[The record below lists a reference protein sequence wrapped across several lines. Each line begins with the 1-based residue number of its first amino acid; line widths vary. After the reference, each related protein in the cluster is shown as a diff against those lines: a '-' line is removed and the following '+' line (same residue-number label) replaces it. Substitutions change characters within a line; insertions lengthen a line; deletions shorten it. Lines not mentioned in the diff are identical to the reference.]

1 MLDLRQSSCRMSVLI
16 LALVSLDSRV
26 LAQTSGSIYGTVTDD
41 SGAVISG
48 AVVVVTNLY
57 TSVSK
62 RLKTDG
68 SGDYQFPVLDPGDYE
83 VYASATDFQ
92 TQTQEAIHLDANQNV
107 HVSFALKVGSPEQT
121 MTVEAHTALVD
132 TRESQIG
139 ETVDQKRIQDLPLNG
154 RNAYDLLQVIP
165 GVTNYIP
172 DVATGSR
179 VATQITV
186 NGFSLNTDFYLD
198 GAYSTDAQQ
207 GGNLLPN
214 PDALQEFRVLTGN
227 FDAEFGHLGGAVV
240 NAITRSGTS
249 QFHALAFDYFRND
262 VLNAKNWFLTS
273 VTPLRQNQFGGNAGG
288 PIPITHGQD
297 FFFFSYQG
305 LRTRQPATVASSSLI
320 TPTIL
325 ERKGDFRSTPAP
337 FRPNV
342 SCLGIQYVICPDLL
356 DPVAQSLLQFVP
368 VGASSPESS
377 LGHPAQQ
384 VANANDNV
392 DQAMVRTDFRLRESH
407 QLSGMYF
414 QSRGTENNPTRTGN
428 QILSY
433 AGVQNYGGQYN
444 GVLSEVWTLSSSKV
458 NSARVYDSLNHFVG
472 VNIYGNQHLLPD
484 LGSRAV
490 MGSDYTAPP
499 YFNILGYW
507 QMGTN
512 GGGPNDTASSTLG
525 VSDTLNWIFPGHE
538 MKIGGA
544 FMRHRFSNTGGGD
557 SNGLFTFTG
566 SSTGNALADFLEG
579 KANSLTQDNGVFLRS
594 HSQDPSL
601 FIQENWRA
609 SHRLTLN
616 LGLRWEYY
624 PPYTGQ
630 NNTGTFVA
638 GVQSTRFPSAP
649 LGLLTSGDRGIPD
662 GALHTPWNTF
672 APRIGFAYDLFGDGT
687 TAVRG
692 AYGIYYSPIQQEI
705 LNDLVQQPFS
715 RSVTVAQTPSL
726 VTPFSP
732 SPDPFPYTPTPSNA
746 VFLSGASISGLSAG
760 DNKIPSVQQF
770 SLGVQQQ
777 YGSKWSSDIYY
788 AGNVG
793 RHLYVILDDNS
804 PIYSTTCTG
813 ATCGTTIGENARR
826 PYQPMPAIYTFGAI
840 SIAAPAAN
848 SSYHSLQAVIDRR
861 FNRLFSLEANFV
873 WSKLAG
879 LGDPTNAYDLRSSR
893 GLLNID
899 LPINFSASYILV
911 VPDPR
916 RFGSLGRV
924 VLSGWEFNGITILR
938 SGQPIDVVSGID
950 TNFDGNNNDRPNV
963 AGNPNLPGGR
973 SRVDTENAFFNV
985 EAFSVPPP
993 GTPYGTA
1000 PFDMLFGPRYVSTDL
1015 SVFKALP
1022 VSKRA
1027 ALQIRAEVF
1036 NAFNNVNMNDPN
1048 TTKRSPAF
1056 GTISGASSPRIV
1068 QIVLRI
1074 SY

>member
-1 MLDLRQSSCRMSVLI
+1 MSVLI
-16 LALVSLDSRV
+16 LALVSLHSRM

-48 AVVVVTNLY
+48 AVVVATNLH
-57 TSVSK
+57 TSVSN
-62 RLKTDG
+62 RLKTDA

-83 VYASATDFQ
+83 VYAAAADFQ
-92 TQTQEAIHLDANQNV
+92 AQTQKAIRLDANQNV

-132 TRESQIG
+132 TRESQIS

-186 NGFSLNTDFYLD
+186 NGSSLNTDFYLD
-198 GAYSTDAQQ
+198 GAYNTDAQQ

-227 FDAEFGHLGGAVV
+227 FDAEFGYLGGGVV

-288 PIPITHGQD
+288 PIPITHGRD
-297 FFFFSYQG
+297 FFFLSYQG

-325 ERKGDFRSTPAP
+325 ERKGDFRSTPGP

-342 SCLGIQYVICPDLL
+342 SCLGIQYLICPDLL

-368 VGASSPESS
+368 VGASSPDSS
-377 LGHPAQQ
+377 LGHPVQQ

-392 DQAMVRTDFRLRESH
+392 DQAMVRTDFRLREGH

-444 GVLSEVWTLSSSKV
+444 GVLSEVWTISSSKV
-458 NSARVYDSLNHFVG
+458 NSARAYDSLNHFVG

-490 MGSDYTAPP
+490 TGSDYTAPP
-499 YFNILGYW
+499 YLDVLGYW

-525 VSDTLNWIFPGHE
+525 VSDTLNWTFPGHE

-544 FMRHRFSNTGGGD
+544 YMRHRFSNTGGGD

-579 KANSLTQDNGVFLRS
+579 RADSLTQDNGVFLRS
-594 HSQDPSL
+594 GSQDPSL
-601 FIQENWRA
+601 FLQENWRA
-609 SHRLTLN
+609 NRRLTLN

-662 GALHTPWNTF
+662 GVLHTPWNTF

-726 VTPFSP
+726 VMPFSP

-746 VFLSGASISGLSAG
+746 VFLSGASISGLPA
-760 DNKIPSVQQF
+760 DDDKIPSIQQF
-770 SLGVQQQ
+770 SFGVQQQ
-777 YGSKWSSDIYY
+777 FGSKWSSDIYY

-793 RHLYVILDDNS
+793 RHLYVILDENS

-840 SIAAPAAN
+840 SIAAPAAS
-848 SSYHSLQAVIDRR
+848 SSYHSLQAVINRR
-861 FNRLFSLEANFV
+861 FSRLFSLEANFV
-873 WSKLAG
+873 WSKLSG
-879 LGDPTNAYDLRSSR
+879 FGDPTNAYDLRSSR
-893 GLLNID
+893 GLLDID
-899 LPINFSASYILV
+899 VPINLSASYILV
-911 VPDPR
+911 APDPR
-916 RFGSLGRV
+916 RLGPLGRIL
-924 VLSGWEFNGITILR
+924 LSSWEVNGITILR
-938 SGQPIDVVSGID
+938 SGQPINVTSGID
-950 TNFDGNNNDRPNV
+950 TNFDGNDNDRPNV
-963 AGNPNLPGGR
+963 VGNPHLPGGR
-973 SRVDTENAFFNV
+973 SRVETKTAFFNP
-985 EAFSVPPP
+985 EAFSVPSP
-993 GTPYGTA
+993 GTPYGNA
-1000 PFDMLFGPRYVSTDL
+1000 PFDMLFGPKYVSTDL
-1015 SVFKALP
+1015 SAFKVLP

-1036 NAFNNVNMNDPN
+1036 NAFNNVNMNSPN
-1048 TTKRSPAF
+1048 TTKKSPAF
-1056 GTISGASSPRIV
+1056 GAISGAGSPRIV
-1068 QIVLRI
+1068 QVVLRI
-1074 SY
+1074 SF

>member
-1 MLDLRQSSCRMSVLI
+1 MSVLI
-16 LALVSLDSRV
+16 LALASLHTRA

-48 AVVVVTNLY
+48 AVVAVTNLY

-62 RLKTDG
+62 KLKTDS

-83 VYASATDFQ
+83 VSASAAEFQ
-92 TQTQEAIHLDANQNV
+92 AQTQEAVRLDANQNV
-107 HVSFALKVGSPEQT
+107 HVSFALKVGSHEQT
-121 MTVEAHTALVD
+121 MTVEAHTDLVD

-139 ETVDQKRIQDLPLNG
+139 ETVDRKRIQDLPLNG

-165 GVTNYIP
+165 GVSNYIP
-172 DVATGSR
+172 DVVMGSR

-186 NGFSLNTDFYLD
+186 NGSSLNADFYLD
-198 GAYSTDAQQ
+198 GAYNTDAQQ

-288 PIPITHGQD
+288 PIPITHGRD
-297 FFFFSYQG
+297 FFFLSYQG

-320 TPTIL
+320 TPTNL
-325 ERKGDFRSTPAP
+325 EREGDFRSTPAP

-342 SCLGIQYVICPDLL
+342 SCLGIQYLICPGLL
-356 DPVAQSLLQFVP
+356 DPVAQNLLEFVP
-368 VGASSPESS
+368 VGDSSSGSS
-377 LGHPAQQ
+377 LGHPVQQ
-384 VANANDNV
+384 IANANENV
-392 DQAMVRTDFRLRESH
+392 DQAMVRADFRLREGH

-444 GVLSEVWTLSSSKV
+444 GVLSEVWTISSSKV
-458 NSARVYDSLNHFVG
+458 NSVRAYYSLNHFVG

-484 LGSRAV
+484 IGSQAV
-490 MGSDYTAPP
+490 TGSDYTAPS

-544 FMRHRFSNTGGGD
+544 YMRHRFSNTGGGD

-579 KANSLTQDNGVFLRS
+579 KADSLTQDNGVFLRS
-594 HSQDPSL
+594 DSQDPSL
-601 FIQENWRA
+601 FLQENWRA
-609 SHRLTLN
+609 NRRLTLN

-662 GALHTPWNTF
+662 GVLRTPWNTF

-715 RSVTVAQTPSL
+715 RSVTVAQSPSL

-732 SPDPFPYTPTPSNA
+732 APDPFPYTPTPSNA
-746 VFLSGASISGLSAG
+746 VFLSGASISGLPAG
-760 DNKIPSVQQF
+760 DDKIPSVQQF

-777 YGSKWSSDIYY
+777 YGSKWGSELYY

-793 RHLYVILDDNS
+793 RHLYVVVDENS
-804 PIYSTTCTG
+804 PIFSTTCTG

-848 SSYHSLQAVIDRR
+848 SSYHSLQAVIHRR

-873 WSKLAG
+873 WSKLVG
-879 LGDPTNAYDLRSSR
+879 LGDPANAYDLRSSR
-893 GLLNID
+893 GLLDVD
-899 LPINFSASYILV
+899 LPINFSASYTLV
-911 VPDPR
+911 VPDPHR
-916 RFGSLGRV
+916 SGSLAKV
-924 VLSGWEFNGITILR
+924 ILSGWEFNGITTLR
-938 SGQPIDVVSGID
+938 SGQPIDVISGID

-963 AGNPNLPGGR
+963 VGNPHLPGGR
-973 SRVDTENAFFNV
+973 SRVETATTFFNP

-993 GTPYGTA
+993 GTPYGSA
-1000 PFDMLFGPRYVSTDL
+1000 PFDMLFGPKHVSTDG
-1015 SVFKALP
+1015 SAFKVIPL
-1022 VSKRA
+1022 SKRVA
-1027 ALQIRAEVF
+1027 IQIRAEVF
-1036 NAFNNVNMNDPN
+1036 NAFNNVDMNDPN
-1048 TTKRSPAF
+1048 TTMKSPAF
-1056 GTISGASSPRIV
+1056 GTISGAGPPRIV
-1068 QIVLRI
+1068 QLALRL

>member
-1 MLDLRQSSCRMSVLI
+1 MSVLI
-16 LALVSLDSRV
+16 LALVSLNSRV

-48 AVVVVTNLY
+48 AVVVVTSLH

-62 RLKTDG
+62 RLMTDA
-68 SGDYQFPVLDPGDYE
+68 SGDYQFPVLNPGDYE
-83 VYASATDFQ
+83 VYASAPEFQ
-92 TQTQEAIHLDANQNV
+92 TQTQEAVRLDANQNV

-121 MTVEAHTALVD
+121 MTVEANTALVD
-132 TRESQIG
+132 TRESHMG

-172 DVATGSR
+172 DVVTGSR

-186 NGFSLNTDFYLD
+186 NGLPLNTNFYLD
-198 GAYSTDAQQ
+198 GAYNTDALL

-214 PDALQEFRVLTGN
+214 PDALQEFSVLTGN
-227 FDAEFGHLGGAVV
+227 FDAEFGHLAGGVV

-249 QFHALAFDYFRND
+249 QFHALAFDYLRND

-297 FFFFSYQG
+297 FFFLSYQG

-342 SCLGIQYVICPDLL
+342 SCLGIQYLICPDLL
-356 DPVAQSLLQFVP
+356 DPVAQNLLEFVP
-368 VGASSPESS
+368 VGDSSPGSS
-377 LGHPAQQ
+377 LGHPVQQ
-384 VANANDNV
+384 VANANENV
-392 DQAMVRTDFRLRESH
+392 DQAMVRADFRLREGH

-444 GVLSEVWTLSSSKV
+444 GVLNEVWSISSSKV
-458 NSARVYDSLNHFVG
+458 NSARVYYSLNHFVG
-472 VNIYGNQHLLPD
+472 VNIYENQHMLPD
-484 LGSRAV
+484 LGSQAV
-490 MGSDYTAPP
+490 AGSAYTAPP
-499 YFNILGYW
+499 DFNILGYW
-507 QMGTN
+507 QMGTD
-512 GGGPNDTASSTLG
+512 GGGPNNTASSTLG
-525 VSDTLNWIFPGHE
+525 VSDTLIRTFPGHE
-538 MKIGGA
+538 VKIGGTY
-544 FMRHRFSNTGGGD
+544 MRHRFANTGAGA

-579 KANSLTQDNGVFLRS
+579 KADSLTQDNGVFLRGD
-594 HSQDPSL
+594 SQTPSL

-609 SHRLTLN
+609 NPRLTLN

-662 GALHTPWNTF
+662 GVLRTPWNTF

-692 AYGIYYSPIQQEI
+692 AYGIYYSPIQQQI

-715 RSVTVAQTPSL
+715 RSVTVAQAPSL

-732 SPDPFPYTPTPSNA
+732 APDPFPYTPTPSNA
-746 VFLSGASISGLSAG
+746 VFLSGASISGLPVS
-760 DNKIPSVQQF
+760 DYKIPSVQQF

-777 YGSKWSSDIYY
+777 YGSKWSSEISY

-793 RHLYVILDDNS
+793 RHLYSVLDENS
-804 PIYSTTCTG
+804 PIFSTTCTG

-840 SIAAPAAN
+840 SIAAPAAS
-848 SSYHSLQAVIDRR
+848 SSYHSLQAVIHRR

-873 WSKLAG
+873 WSKLVG
-879 LGDPTNAYDLRSSR
+879 FGDPTNAYDLRSSR
-893 GLLNID
+893 GLLDID
-899 LPINFSASYILV
+899 VPINFSASYLLV
-911 VPDPR
+911 VPDPHR
-916 RFGSLGRV
+916 LGSLGRV
-924 VLSGWEFNGITILR
+924 MLSGWEVNGITILR
-938 SGQPIDVVSGID
+938 SGQPINVISGID

-963 AGNPNLPGGR
+963 VGNPHLPGGR
-973 SRVDTENAFFNV
+973 SRVETKTAFFNPEV
-985 EAFSVPPP
+985 FSVPPP
-993 GTPYGTA
+993 GTPYGNA
-1000 PFDMLFGPRYVSTDL
+1000 PFDMLFGPKYVSTDL
-1015 SVFKALP
+1015 SAFKALP

-1036 NAFNNVNMNDPN
+1036 NAFNNVNMNGPN
-1048 TTKRSPAF
+1048 TTKKSPAF
-1056 GTISGASSPRIV
+1056 GTISGAGSPRIV
-1068 QIVLRI
+1068 QMVLRI